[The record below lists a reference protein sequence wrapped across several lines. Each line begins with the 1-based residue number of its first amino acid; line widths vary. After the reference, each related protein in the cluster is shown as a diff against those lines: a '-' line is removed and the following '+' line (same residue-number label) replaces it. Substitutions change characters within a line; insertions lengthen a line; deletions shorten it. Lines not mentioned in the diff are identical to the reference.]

1 MHFTLKE
8 TETVVDEYD
17 ELWYKYSLT
26 FKKSSTQLAEN
37 GFPKPKHSSNTL
49 HLGNKYVCDKGNFFS
64 PWNSA

>member
-26 FKKSSTQLAEN
+26 FEKTNAQLVGN
-37 GFPKPKHSSNTL
+37 GFPKPKHSSNTA
-49 HLGNKYVCDKGNFFS
+49 S
-64 PWNSA
+64 W